1 MQRRTKKYLEYR
13 IVITPDIRT
22 GSRERCFTAL
32 VPMLG
37 IATSADTVDEVFANA
52 KGLII
57 FHLESLR
64 REGKPLPLE
73 DISGE
78 FITTARV
85 AVPS

>member
-1 MQRRTKKYLEYR
+1 MRQKTKKYLEYR
-13 IVITPDIRT
+13 IVITPDVRI

-32 VPMLG
+32 VPVLG

-57 FHLESLR
+57 FHLGSLR
-64 REGKPLPLE
+64 KEGKSLPPE

-85 AVPS
+85 AVPA